1 LKIYFG
7 FLEKMKFKDI
17 QLCGLGNGLVD
28 LLYEVEYGLIDRLGL
43 KKGEMRLVD
52 KDLQSQL
59 LKHLEGKPHHRCSGG
74 SAANT
79 IIAFTQFG
87 GRSAYKTVLGS
98 DEFGYFYASEFHSL
112 GINLLAPH
120 IDEPTGTCIVLVTPD
135 SERTMNTSLGA
146 TAHFGI
152 EHISSEFIE
161 RSQWIY
167 LEGYKFSAKS
177 STEALFYAIDLAQ
190 KFNTKVALTV
200 SDVAIVT
207 NFFDDVMK
215 AIMNSDLLFCN
226 ENEAKA
232 LTESHSVVEA
242 VSKLKKLIKN
252 FVVTCGD
259 KGSYVVFGE
268 KEIDI
273 PSYKATPIDTTGAGD
288 MYAGGFMFGLINFN
302 NIEFAGHLG
311 SLAASKVVSQFGA
324 RLSGT
329 FKEMLF
335 TVSERFTK

>member
-1 LKIYFG
+1 
-7 FLEKMKFKDI
+7 MKSKDI

-28 LLYEVEYGLIDRLGL
+28 LLYKVEYELIDSLGL

-52 KDLQSQL
+52 KNLQSQL

-79 IIAFTQFG
+79 VVAFTQFG
-87 GRSAYKTVLGS
+87 GRSAYKTVLGN

-152 EHISSEFIE
+152 EHINPEFIE

-167 LEGYKFSAKS
+167 LEGYKFSAQS

-190 KFNTKVALTV
+190 KFNTRVALTV
-200 SDVAIVT
+200 SDVTIVT
-207 NFFDDVMK
+207 HFFDDVMK
-215 AIMNSDLLFCN
+215 AIMKSDLLFCN
-226 ENEAKA
+226 ENEAKV
-232 LTESHSVVEA
+232 LTESRSVFEA

-252 FVVTCGD
+252 FVVTRGN
-259 KGSYVVFGE
+259 KGSYVVFGG
-268 KEIDI
+268 KEIDV
-273 PSYKATPIDTTGAGD
+273 PSYEATPIDATGAGD
-288 MYAGGFMFGLINFN
+288 MYAGGFMFGLINCGD
-302 NIEFAGHLG
+302 IEFAGHLG
-311 SLAASKVVSQFGA
+311 SLSASKVVSQFGA
-324 RLSGT
+324 RLSGAY
-329 FKEMLF
+329 KEILLA
-335 TVSERFTK
+335 VSERFAK

>member
-1 LKIYFG
+1 
-7 FLEKMKFKDI
+7 MKLKDI

-28 LLYEVEYGLIDRLGL
+28 LLYEVEYDLIDSLGL

-52 KDLQSQL
+52 KNLQSQL
-59 LKHLEGKPHHRCSGG
+59 LKYLEGKPHYRCSGG

-87 GRSAYKTVLGS
+87 GRSAYKTVLGN
-98 DEFGYFYASEFHSL
+98 DEFGYFYASEFNSL

-146 TAHFGI
+146 TAQFGI
-152 EHISSEFIE
+152 EHINPEFIE

-215 AIMNSDLLFCN
+215 ATMKSDLLFCN
-226 ENEAKA
+226 ENEAKV
-232 LTESHSVVEA
+232 LTGSHSVFEA
-242 VSKLKKLIKN
+242 VSRLGKLIKN
-252 FVVTCGD
+252 FVVTRGAD
-259 KGSYVVFGE
+259 GSIIVVDGRE
-268 KEIDI
+268 VSI
-273 PSYKATPIDTTGAGD
+273 PAYKVKAVDTTGAGD
-288 MYAGGFMFGLINFN
+288 MYAGGFMFGLINSGD
-302 NIEFAGHLG
+302 IEFAGHLG
-311 SLAASKVVSQFGA
+311 SLSASKVVSQFGA

-329 FKEMLF
+329 FKEMLS
-335 TVSERFTK
+335 TVSERFAK